1 MIQMQSYYNFHFIFR
16 LHFNFRYQCNYHCHK
31 HLIIFSLFIFHIS
44 FFIFYFHFYFYFQFH
59 FHFHF
64 FSRYLFPGA
73 EVDNKGGANEEIVT
87 ASGKMV
93 ILDRLLD
100 KLKEKGHRVVIFS
113 QYTRTLDIINDYLGK

>member
-1 MIQMQSYYNFHFIFR
+1 MIQMQTYYNFHYIFR
-16 LHFNFRYQCNYHCHK
+16 LYFNFHYQHNCHS
-31 HLIIFSLFIFHIS
+31 HNHNHHHFFFIF
-44 FFIFYFHFYFYFQFH
+44 FFIFFHFYFHFYFH
-59 FHFHF
+59 FHFLFH
-64 FSRYLFPGA
+64 SRYLFPGA